1 MLDTRSSVGIY
12 CYLTVCSSRL
22 FKLEKAHVATKKDT
36 KKPSK
41 TTATVTRIKANDT
54 KDAVVKKP
62 KAVNKEI
69 PAKNDQPK
77 KASKNPLKATGG
89 YFKGAWEELRQVRWP
104 NRRATWS
111 LTAAMLV
118 FTAFFVVLILLL
130 DAFFKYIF
138 QLILG

>member
-1 MLDTRSSVGIY
+1 M
-12 CYLTVCSSRL
+12 
-22 FKLEKAHVATKKDT
+22 ATKKDT

-41 TTATVTRIKANDT
+41 PTATVTRIKAKDT

-62 KAVNKEI
+62 KAAKKEVTE
-69 PAKNDQPK
+69 KNDQPK
-77 KASKNPLKATGG
+77 KAPKNPLKATGG

>member
-1 MLDTRSSVGIY
+1 M
-12 CYLTVCSSRL
+12 
-22 FKLEKAHVATKKDT
+22 ATKKDA

-41 TTATVTRIKANDT
+41 PTATVTRIKAKDT
-54 KDAVVKKP
+54 KETVVKKP
-62 KAVNKEI
+62 KA
-69 PAKNDQPK
+69 PK
-77 KASKNPLKATGG
+77 KESTKKEKTETTSKNPLKATGG

-118 FTAFFVVLILLL
+118 FTAFFAVLILLL

>member
-1 MLDTRSSVGIY
+1 M
-12 CYLTVCSSRL
+12 
-22 FKLEKAHVATKKDT
+22 ATKKDA

-41 TTATVTRIKANDT
+41 TTATVTRIKA
-54 KDAVVKKP
+54 KDAKAAVVKKP
-62 KAVNKEI
+62 KTIKKELV
-69 PAKNDQPK
+69 KSSEPK
-77 KASKNPLKATGG
+77 KNSRNPLRAIGG

-111 LTAAMLV
+111 LTAAMLL

>member
-1 MLDTRSSVGIY
+1 M
-12 CYLTVCSSRL
+12 
-22 FKLEKAHVATKKDT
+22 ATKKDA
-36 KKPSK
+36 KNPSK
-41 TTATVTRIKANDT
+41 PAATVTRIKAKDT
-54 KDAVVKKP
+54 KDTVVQKP
-62 KAVNKEI
+62 KTPKKEI
-69 PAKNDQPK
+69 VKSEGVEK
-77 KASKNPLKATGG
+77 TSRNPLKASGG

>member
-1 MLDTRSSVGIY
+1 M
-12 CYLTVCSSRL
+12 
-22 FKLEKAHVATKKDT
+22 ATKKDA
-36 KKPSK
+36 KKPTK
-41 TTATVTRIKANDT
+41 PTATVTRIKAKDT
-54 KDAVVKKP
+54 KEAVVKKP
-62 KAVNKEI
+62 KA
-69 PAKNDQPK
+69 PK
-77 KASKNPLKATGG
+77 KEAAKIDEPKANSKNPLRAAGS

-118 FTAFFVVLILLL
+118 FTSFFVVLILLL

>member
-1 MLDTRSSVGIY
+1 M
-12 CYLTVCSSRL
+12 
-22 FKLEKAHVATKKDT
+22 ATKKDT

-41 TTATVTRIKANDT
+41 TTAAVTRIKAKDT
-54 KDAVVKKP
+54 KEAVAKKP
-62 KAVNKEI
+62 KTLKKEAI
-69 PAKNDQPK
+69 KNEGAKK
-77 KASKNPLKATGG
+77 SSKNPLRAIGG

-111 LTAAMLV
+111 LTAAMLI
-118 FTAFFVVLILLL
+118 FTAFFAVLILLL

>member
-1 MLDTRSSVGIY
+1 M
-12 CYLTVCSSRL
+12 
-22 FKLEKAHVATKKDT
+22 ATKKDA

-41 TTATVTRIKANDT
+41 PTATVTRIKAKDT
-54 KDAVVKKP
+54 KEAVVKKP
-62 KAVNKEI
+62 KSPKKVTAEGE
-69 PAKNDQPK
+69 QPK
-77 KASKNPLKATGG
+77 KTRKNPAKAAGG